1 MTDRLFCNPMISQ
14 KLIPKHQPLTDINTK
29 PSLYI
34 TKITVDNRKTSLN
47 SPDILSIQSYEEL
60 DGMKSAKVKWKLNAK
75 LLEQK
80 FVEAAAKRFKSP
92 KLNKISNSLESRYY
106 PVN

>member
-1 MTDRLFCNPMISQ
+1 
-14 KLIPKHQPLTDINTK
+14 
-29 PSLYI
+29 
-34 TKITVDNRKTSLN
+34 
-47 SPDILSIQSYEEL
+47 
-60 DGMKSAKVKWKLNAK
+60 MKSAKVKWKLNAK